1 MSTFAKSRTE
11 LGRRC
16 SHSLL
21 LPPFLIVERSRFFP
35 SGVSRRSR
43 TIAFAF
49 TSFNFQLCR
58 FLKCRDD
65 SRFSLLIAVNNSS
78 IFDVADG
85 RERGPKRSSLP
96 LILVPPSERR
106 FAENI
111 LNYLGSPSA
120 VNMRDR
126 ACVADALSRG
136 TISPSHFY
144 HVRVDPSPVFSS
156 YGLCAPPVL
165 HPCWIDAN

>member
-16 SHSLL
+16 SHSIL

-85 RERGPKRSSLP
+85 RERGPKGSSLP
-96 LILVPPSERR
+96 LILVPPSLRSKICREHSQLFRKS
-106 FAENI
+106 FCCQYA
-111 LNYLGSPSA
+111 
-120 VNMRDR
+120 R

-136 TISPSHFY
+136 TIIG
-144 HVRVDPSPVFSS
+144 R
-156 YGLCAPPVL
+156 LAPRERLQIPRL
-165 HPCWIDAN
+165 ECTG